1 MSRRL
6 TDQDRVY
13 RAITEA
19 EWSKTVVEYAQL
31 HGWLV
36 AHFRPAQNS
45 QGGWRTPVAAD
56 GAGFPDLVLS
66 RRGHWPLFVELKR
79 EIGRLSSAQITWM
92 ESLQGYFYLWRPSDW
107 PEVEQV
113 LR

>member
-19 EWSKTVVEYAQL
+19 EWSRTVVDYAHAQ
-31 HGWLV
+31 GWLI
-36 AHFRPAQNS
+36 AHFRPAQNA

-56 GAGFPDLVLS
+56 GAGFPDLVLA
-66 RRGHWPLFVELKR
+66 RRDREPLFVELKR
-79 EIGRLSSAQITWM
+79 EIGRLSSAQIDWM
-92 ESLQGYFYLWRPSDW
+92 NAINGPFFTWRPSDW
-107 PEVEQV
+107 PQV
-113 LR
+113 KRVLK